1 MSKSDDNEPDGMVA
15 LAIGV
20 AEQRWPHTMDAEVWA
35 DEWLKQLE
43 KTPWMASN
51 RESMIGWF
59 ANAIMAGHDTAM
71 SRFLPRYP
79 TREALEDA
87 FVDGLIS
94 LAEFDREL
102 RKFANNDL

>member
-1 MSKSDDNEPDGMVA
+1 MSEKSEDNEPDGMVA

-20 AEQRWPHTMDAEVWA
+20 AEQRWPHTMDAQVWA

-59 ANAIMAGHDTAM
+59 ANAIMAGYD
-71 SRFLPRYP
+71 RGCF
-79 TREALEDA
+79 DA
-87 FVDGLIS
+87 QKAG
-94 LAEFDREL
+94 R
-102 RKFANNDL
+102 RKV